1 MNLQEA
7 ILKSLEEIGKP
18 VSTEDL
24 YNYIIKKN
32 YFKFSGETP
41 KNTLSSRL
49 GDFIRDGDKRVKRE
63 KINKTYYYSLN
74 KNEGTN
80 NYDSFNENEKS
91 KNDNFKEEDLHVLLS
106 TFLGAKKIYTKT
118 INHKQSNSNRDK
130 NQTWI
135 HPDMVGVELI
145 NLRNNIAESFL
156 KTIKSNAYI
165 NLFSFEIK
173 KEIKNDSDLKNYY
186 FQAVSN
192 SSWANY
198 GYLVTFEI
206 APDLEY
212 EMERLNASFGI
223 GIIKLSANPFKTTK
237 ILYPAKYKELDFK
250 TIDKL
255 CSINVNFNKF
265 IEIIDKLIKAEERY
279 FEITR
284 NQLENICDKIL
295 KNNEIMNYC
304 KEKNIPFETDDFE

>member
-18 VSTEDL
+18 VTTEDL
-24 YNYIIKKN
+24 FNYIIRKN
-32 YFKFSGETP
+32 YYEFSGETP

-49 GDFIRDGDKRVKRE
+49 GDFIRKGDIRVKRE
-63 KINKTYYYSLN
+63 KINNAFYYSLT
-74 KNEGTN
+74 KNEDTINDDGL
-80 NYDSFNENEKS
+80 NENEKS
-91 KNDNFKEEDLHVLLS
+91 KNDNFKEKDLHILLS
-106 TFLGAKKIYTKT
+106 TFLGEKNIYAKTVS
-118 INHKQSNSNRDK
+118 HEQSSSSKDK

-145 NLRNNIAESFL
+145 NLKNSTAKSFL

-173 KEIKNDSDLKNYY
+173 KEIKNDNDLKNKY

-206 APDLEY
+206 DTDLEY

-223 GIIKLSANPFKTTK
+223 GIIKLSPNPFRTK

-255 CSINVNFNKF
+255 CTINTSFNEF
-265 IEIIDKLIKAEERY
+265 IETVDKLINADKGY
-279 FEITR
+279 FESTKKE
-284 NQLENICDKIL
+284 LENLCDKKL
-295 KNNEIMNYC
+295 KNNEIINYC

>member
-1 MNLQEA
+1 
-7 ILKSLEEIGKP
+7 
-18 VSTEDL
+18 
-24 YNYIIKKN
+24 
-32 YFKFSGETP
+32 
-41 KNTLSSRL
+41 
-49 GDFIRDGDKRVKRE
+49 
-63 KINKTYYYSLN
+63 
-74 KNEGTN
+74 
-80 NYDSFNENEKS
+80 
-91 KNDNFKEEDLHVLLS
+91 LHILLS
-106 TFLGAKKIYTKT
+106 TFLGEKNIYAKTVS
-118 INHKQSNSNRDK
+118 HEQSSSSKDK

-145 NLRNNIAESFL
+145 NLKNSTAKSFL

-173 KEIKNDSDLKNYY
+173 KEIKNDNDLKNKY

-206 APDLEY
+206 DTDLEY

-223 GIIKLSANPFKTTK
+223 GIIKLSANPFRTK

-255 CSINVNFNKF
+255 CTINTSFNEF
-265 IEIIDKLIKAEERY
+265 IETVDKLINADKGY
-279 FEITR
+279 FELTK
-284 NQLENICDKIL
+284 NKLENLCDKKL

-304 KEKNIPFETDDFE
+304 KEKNIPFEMDDFE